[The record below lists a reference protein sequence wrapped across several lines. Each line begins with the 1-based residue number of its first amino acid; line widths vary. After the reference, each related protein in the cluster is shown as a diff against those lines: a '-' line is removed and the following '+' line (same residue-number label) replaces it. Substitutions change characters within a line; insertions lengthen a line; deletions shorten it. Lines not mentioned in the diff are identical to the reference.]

1 MKNSLVVAIALLFL
15 LGSCCS
21 NKDTCSILSF
31 KNIKF
36 QGFDNEE
43 LRDTIVLNTYSGA
56 TGFTQ
61 LVNAYEIT
69 AGAKDNGDGTFLLET
84 NDLSIDDNYE
94 IVLTNSSLKY
104 RLSGF
109 SLEKV
114 ACGKCFMRS
123 NNKFGYRLNAYRVNG
138 VGQKLE
144 GQIII
149 NK

>member
-1 MKNSLVVAIALLFL
+1 MKYFSILTVALLLF

-21 NKDTCSILSF
+21 NNDTCSILSF
-31 KNIKF
+31 KNIKM
-36 QGFDNEE
+36 QGFDAEE
-43 LRDTIVLNTYSGA
+43 MRDTLILNTYYGP

-69 AGAKDNGDGTFLLET
+69 TGAKDNGDGTFNIET
-84 NDLSIDDNYE
+84 GDLSIDDNYE
-94 IVLTNSSLKY
+94 IEITNTAQKY
-104 RLSGF
+104 KLSGF
-109 SLEKV
+109 SVEKV

-123 NNKFGYRLNAYRVNG
+123 NNKFGYRLNGYRVSG
-138 VGQKLE
+138 VGQKYE